1 MSVVILDFG
10 SQYTRLIARRIREL
24 HAYSVIL
31 PGKATVEEISKHD
44 PQAVILSGGPASVFQ
59 PDAPQPDEGLFDLG
73 LPILGIC
80 YGMQY
85 LVLHF
90 GGHVIPTGTRE
101 YGRAHLVQCD
111 GPLFSG
117 LDGGD
122 LQVWMSHSDAVT
134 DLPLGWR
141 ATARTVDNP
150 IAAVESPD
158 KRMFG
163 VQFHPEV
170 IHTPQGRTILANFL
184 AIAGV
189 PLDWTPENTLK
200 QLIKEVRKQVTDGDR
215 VLLAAS
221 GGVDS
226 STLALLLTRAGVDH
240 TAVFVDHGLL
250 RMGEREE
257 VEKAL
262 RPLGVNLVS
271 VDAANR
277 FLHALAGVSDPE
289 EKRRI
294 IGREFI
300 TVFREKALEL
310 GPFRFLAQGT
320 LYPDVIESA
329 GSEGAASIKS
339 HHNVGGLPDDI
350 GFELLEPFR
359 YLFKDEVRELASLLG
374 LPEELRRRHPF
385 PGPGLAIRIIGEIT
399 PQRLRILR
407 KADALFISALKEARL
422 YGETWQAL
430 AVLTPVRSV
439 GVVGDERRYGYI
451 LALRAVTSVD
461 GMTADWAR
469 LPHNF
474 LDRVAARITRN
485 IPQIGRV
492 VYDITSKPPAT
503 IEWE

>member
-31 PGKATVEEISKHD
+31 PGRSPVEEIIAHR
-44 PQAVILSGGPASVFQ
+44 PQAVILSGGPASVLQPGALQ
-59 PDAPQPDEGLFDLG
+59 PDGRLFDLG

-85 LVLHF
+85 LVLRF
-90 GGHVIPTGTRE
+90 GGRVIPTGTRE
-101 YGRAHLVQCD
+101 YGRARLTQCS
-111 GPLFSG
+111 GPLFAG
-117 LDGGD
+117 LEDGD
-122 LQVWMSHSDAVT
+122 LQVWMSHSDAVA
-134 DLPLGWR
+134 DPPSGWR
-141 ATARTVDNP
+141 ATARTEDNP

-158 KRMFG
+158 GCLFG
-163 VQFHPEV
+163 IQFHPEV
-170 IHTPQGRTILANFL
+170 VHTPQGKTILANFL
-184 AIAGV
+184 DVAGV
-189 PLDWTPENTLK
+189 ARDWAPEHTLE
-200 QLIKEVRKQVTDGDR
+200 QIIKDVRRRTRGGQR

-226 STLALLLTRAGVDH
+226 STLALLLAAAKVDH
-240 TAVFVDHGLL
+240 TAIFVDHGLL
-250 RMGEREE
+250 RMREREE
-257 VEKAL
+257 VETAL
-262 RPLGVNLVS
+262 RPLGVNLIS
-271 VDAANR
+271 VDAADR
-277 FLHALAGVSDPE
+277 FLHALAGISSPE
-289 EKRRI
+289 EKRKV

-300 TVFREKALEL
+300 AVFREKALDL
-310 GPFRFLAQGT
+310 GSFHFLAQGT

-329 GSEGAASIKS
+329 GSEGSASIKS
-339 HHNVGGLPDDI
+339 HHNVGGLPNDI

-359 YLFKDEVRELASLLG
+359 YLFKDEVREVAALLG
-374 LPEELRRRHPF
+374 LPDELRLRHPF

-399 PQRLRILR
+399 PERLRILR
-407 KADALFISALKEARL
+407 EADWIFISSLKEAGL
-422 YGETWQAL
+422 YDHVWQAL

-469 LPHNF
+469 LPHAF
-474 LDRVAARITRN
+474 LDQVAARITRN